1 MMKKVICL
9 IAVLLLLAGCSK
21 SNTDI
26 GTAAPAGTPELKDY
40 ISEPQI
46 LISPGH
52 RYKEESWLGD
62 EVEFKDSTIAMT
74 GDSFYITIIFQG
86 SFEADKLK
94 EAVRVEGFKGTP
106 EMNIIKSEGKTVL
119 YTGYRDIEN
128 NKEYKLIISKS
139 LEDIEG
145 KTLKADIEKEITLDS
160 DTIAIYSIWGTEA
173 ARGNLGTYTIMD
185 ANAVGSLNL
194 SPSPKNIA
202 IDFSAAAD
210 KQSVEQSI
218 TEGLQGKGVKCSFK
232 WNNGRRVLLALD
244 GFKSGED
251 ESYAISMDKA
261 KDEKGKPI
269 YGSLYFVVG
278 KANWLGS
285 IDIKSGSNT
294 VLKKFVDKRYMA
306 VQSPSIDK
314 AIIIDDTEEKS
325 VYNLQSESI
334 NKIQAKREFTIGI
347 PSLSFLYS
355 WRDSE
360 NFILLDSITGDILS
374 YSMLD
379 GISTELFN
387 LPIEIVKGN
396 IMDIAVSPNGR
407 MLAVAH
413 EISVPGGAYEEAS
426 AKFCISIYDMKG
438 KLLHKVDNQFRA
450 RYIEIF
456 GPIADLQWLDNENI
470 VLEDNLS
477 TESRLDYKVVGINIK
492 TGNQSLIAE
501 HAYKPVTM
509 PQKGLIKLER
519 AKDFSSGE
527 GSIAIIKNNK
537 VQRSFEKKLYECSNF
552 FFADENTMVYNHNN
566 DIVVYY
572 IDTGKS
578 EVLGEGYIIGVSKDG
593 SKLYY
598 MTNYKML
605 YYIP

>member
-1 MMKKVICL
+1 MKKVICL

-26 GTAAPAGTPELKDY
+26 GTAAPADTPELKSY
-40 ISEPQI
+40 MSEPQI

-62 EVEFKDSTIAMT
+62 EVEFKDSTLTMT

-86 SFEADKLK
+86 SLEADKLK
-94 EAVRVEGFKGTP
+94 AAVSVEGFKGTP
-106 EMNIIKSEGKTVL
+106 EINVIKSEGKTVL

-128 NKEYKLIISKS
+128 NKQYKLIISKS

-145 KTLKADIEKEITLDS
+145 KTLKADIEKEIKLGS

-173 ARGNLGTYTIMD
+173 ASGNLGTYTIMD

-202 IDFSAAAD
+202 IDFSTAAD

-232 WNNGRRVLLALD
+232 WNNGKRVLLALD
-244 GFKSGED
+244 GFKGGED
-251 ESYAISMDKA
+251 ENYAISMDKA
-261 KDEKGKPI
+261 KDAEGKPI

-285 IDIKSGSNT
+285 IDIKSRSNT
-294 VLKKFVDKRYMA
+294 VLKKFVDKRYMV

-314 AIIIDDTEEKS
+314 AIIIDDTEAKS
-325 VYNLQSESI
+325 VYNLQSEII

-360 NFILLDSITGDILS
+360 NLILLDSITGDILS

-396 IMDIAVSPNGR
+396 IMDIAVSPNDR

-413 EISVPGGAYEEAS
+413 EISAPGEAYEEGS

-438 KLLHKVDNQFRA
+438 KLLYKVENQFRA
-450 RYIEIF
+450 RYIEVF

-492 TGNQSLIAE
+492 TGNKSLIAE

-509 PQKGLIKLER
+509 PEKGLIKLER
-519 AKDFSSGE
+519 AKDFGSGE

-566 DIVVYY
+566 DIVVYN

-578 EVLGEGYIIGVSKDG
+578 EVLGDGYIIGVSKDG

-598 MTNYKML
+598 MTNYKMF